1 MVVEEIGKKR
11 GVKLEIMIFG
21 FCFYGELEKNKHSE
35 SGDSHVRLLPSKFL
49 ACGAFWR

>member
-21 FCFYGELEKNKHSE
+21 FCFYGELEKNGSMNR
-35 SGDSHVRLLPSKFL
+35 SVTRL
-49 ACGAFWR
+49 